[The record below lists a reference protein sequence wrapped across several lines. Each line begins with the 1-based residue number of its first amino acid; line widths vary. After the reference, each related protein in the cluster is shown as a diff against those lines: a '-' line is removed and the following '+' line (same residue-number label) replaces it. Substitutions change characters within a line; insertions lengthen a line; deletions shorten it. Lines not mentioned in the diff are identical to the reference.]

1 MTPAISEVV
10 LKETFPQYFSSKLIL
25 VLQIKLKYMM
35 SLKKVFDT
43 GMSGICFSAY
53 KTNQKP
59 GDQISEDQ
67 IRQRLEVLKSHT
79 DWIRVFLVLGQK
91 IPEIAKEMGFKTI
104 IGAWIG
110 RDNDK
115 NEAEVNT
122 LIQLTN
128 EGFVDTVV
136 GNEVLY
142 RKELNEEVIINY
154 INKVKSSTK
163 KCPSELC

>member
-10 LKETFPQYFSSKLIL
+10 LKETQYFSSKLIL

-35 SLKKVFDT
+35 SLKVFDT

-79 DWIRVFLVLGQK
+79 DWIRVFSCANGH
-91 IPEIAKEMGFKTI
+91 E
-104 IGAWIG
+104 
-110 RDNDK
+110 
-115 NEAEVNT
+115 
-122 LIQLTN
+122 
-128 EGFVDTVV
+128 
-136 GNEVLY
+136 
-142 RKELNEEVIINY
+142 
-154 INKVKSSTK
+154 KSLK
-163 KCPSELC
+163 

>member
-1 MTPAISEVV
+1 VRFFKSAASSTV
-10 LKETFPQYFSSKLIL
+10 FSSKLIL

-35 SLKKVFDT
+35 SLKRVFDT

-79 DWIRVFLVLGQK
+79 DWIRVFSCHGQK

-104 IGAWIG
+104 IGAW
-110 RDNDK
+110 
-115 NEAEVNT
+115 
-122 LIQLTN
+122 
-128 EGFVDTVV
+128 
-136 GNEVLY
+136 
-142 RKELNEEVIINY
+142 
-154 INKVKSSTK
+154 
-163 KCPSELC
+163 